1 MKIHIKD
8 SLYVESDDRQ
18 FIIKE
23 YNGKQDKQ
31 GNDIYK
37 IHGYFGSMVQVVKHL
52 IKMEVMKSEAK
63 SLSELVADINRI
75 EKEIEEKIKY

>member
-8 SLYVESDDRQ
+8 SLYVESDERQ

-31 GNDIYK
+31 SNDIYK
-37 IHGYFGSMVQVVKHL
+37 VHGYFGSMVQVVKHL

-63 SLSELVADINRI
+63 NLSELVADINRI
-75 EKEIEEKIKY
+75 EKQIEELIRH